1 LFSNRVMPKTF
12 KSELADSQR
21 LWVGAKERF
30 TPGSDMDV
38 RTASVGVGMW
48 CMDAWSSLDFEI

>member
-1 LFSNRVMPKTF
+1 MPKTF

-30 TPGSDMDV
+30 TPGSVMDMDV